1 MNMDKQYNPN
11 LMYIDV
17 DDATVRHVIPSSE
30 IMPLDQALELARR
43 YVDSMDRMKAK
54 LEGKVE

>member
-1 MNMDKQYNPN
+1 MNTDIQYNPN
-11 LMYIDV
+11 LMYTDV
-17 DDATVRHVIPSSE
+17 DDSTVRHVIPSSE
-30 IMPLDQALELARR
+30 IMPLDRVLELARR